1 MADRQTKR
9 RMNARERRETIE
21 RAATEVFAEHGY
33 ERASI
38 AEIAKRSGVSAP
50 VVYDHFDSKRALHAH
65 LLAKHLSEMRGVWRQ
80 HLIGDEPVAERI
92 AQALDGW
99 FAYVESHPYA
109 WRMVFRET
117 SGDAAVKADHD
128 RIQADSRREL
138 VPLLAALPGAQ
149 ELAGSADFRAQE
161 MAIEL
166 LRAAIAGLALWWYEH
181 RDIPREQ
188 VVAAAMNV
196 LWLGFERFFAG
207 ERWRA

>member
-1 MADRQTKR
+1 MPQSEPKR
-9 RMNARERRETIE
+9 RMSASRRRETIE

-33 ERASI
+33 GGASI
-38 AEIAKRSGVSAP
+38 AAIASRAGVSAP
-50 VVYDHFDSKRALHAH
+50 VVYDHFESKRALHAH
-65 LLAKHLSEMRGVWRQ
+65 LLAKHLSEMRGVWRD
-80 HLIGDEPVAERI
+80 HLIGDEPVVGRI

-117 SGDAAVKADHD
+117 SGDPEVKADHD
-128 RIQADSRREL
+128 RIQGESRREL
-138 VPLLAALPGAQ
+138 VPLLAALPGG
-149 ELAGSADFRAQE
+149 EVLAGSSDFRAQE

-166 LRAAIAGLALWWYEH
+166 LRAAIAGLALWWYDH

-196 LWLGFERFFAG
+196 LWLGFDRFFAG